1 LAARRHGVHQ
11 HDRGRQTLP
20 PPSFVER
27 SLLAQRVESTRFRI
41 GVNIDSD
48 DGCHIDVRS
57 NAEMKYLARELGP
70 TLFDS
75 DVRSG

>member
-1 LAARRHGVHQ
+1 
-11 HDRGRQTLP
+11 
-20 PPSFVER
+20 
-27 SLLAQRVESTRFRI
+27 VESTRFRI

-48 DGCHIDVRS
+48 DGYHIDVRS
-57 NAEMKYLARELGP
+57 NAEMKHLARELGP